1 VLACFSD
8 NLASQAAIA
17 EGRDVIGAAATG
29 SGKTLAFGLPIL
41 HALACERTPA
51 AAAAA
56 ADGRPP
62 PRTALAA
69 LVLCPTRELALQVSA
84 HLTALGR
91 GAGVRVAAIV
101 GGIAPEKQA
110 RMLSRG
116 PAIVVGTP
124 GRLWELVS
132 AGAEHFVELHR
143 LRFLVLDEADRM
155 VEKGHFAELRH
166 IMDSVE
172 TRRADMGP
180 AAGDGDGGGRAK
192 RQTFVFS
199 ATLTVPPALRK
210 RLRLSGPA
218 PAAGPR
224 ARQAGAVGA
233 LLETVPFCGASAPL
247 VADVTDATRAVAP
260 RLEEA
265 ALEGSM
271 EERDAFLVYL
281 LTRHAGRAIVF
292 CNAISTVRRVAAI
305 LATLRLPC
313 AALHAAQQQ
322 RQRLAALDRFRDDA
336 TCALV
341 ATDVAARGLDV
352 AGVRTV
358 IHYQVPASAELYVHR
373 SGRTAR
379 AAADGLAVTLVTPGE
394 RTRYSALCR
403 ALGHPQGLPPFPL
416 EPAAM
421 AAARRRAAVA
431 AKLDATRHARDKRRG
446 DDAWMRKHA
455 AELEI
460 ELSDEEFDAGDDDG
474 EGGGVAKRGAA
485 PSKRERELQAQLDAL
500 LAQPLGARLGTPNA
514 TGSRRFPTFRPAA
527 VEGDAQAPT
536 RDPAT
541 GKKKRGAASAAAA
554 AATEGQDAL
563 AAVRAKQR
571 SDAQRKKPRSE

>member
-1 VLACFSD
+1 MHA
-8 NLASQAAIA
+8 QGAIA

-41 HALACERTPA
+41 HALATERTPA

-56 ADGRPP
+56 AAGMPP

-84 HLTALGR
+84 HLTVLGR

-101 GGIAPEKQA
+101 GGISPEKQA
-110 RMLSRG
+110 RMLRRG

-124 GRLWELVS
+124 GRLWELIS
-132 AGAEHFVELHR
+132 AGEQQLVELHR

-166 IMDSVE
+166 IMDAVE
-172 TRRADMGP
+172 TRRADSAP
-180 AAGDGDGGGRAK
+180 EAESDGAPS

-233 LLETVPFCGASAPL
+233 LLEAVPFCGAAAPL
-247 VADVTDATRAVAP
+247 VADVTDASRPVAP

-292 CNAISTVRRVAAI
+292 CNAISTVRRVAAL
-305 LATLRLPC
+305 LAVLRLP
-313 AALHAAQQQ
+313 AVALHASQQQ
-322 RQRLAALDRFRDDA
+322 RQRLSALDRFRSDDG
-336 TCALV
+336 CALV

-358 IHYQVPASAELYVHR
+358 IHYQVPPSAELYVHR

-394 RTRYSALCR
+394 RTRYAALCR
-403 ALGHPQGLPPFPL
+403 ALGRPNGLPPFPV

-421 AAARRRAAVA
+421 AAARRRAVVA
-431 AKLDATRHARDKRRG
+431 AKLDVARHARDKRRG
-446 DDAWMRKHA
+446 DAAWMRKHA

-460 ELSDEEFDAGDDDG
+460 ELSEEEDEVEDDDDDG
-474 EGGGVAKRGAA
+474 AAKRKAGTV

-500 LAQPLGARLGTPNA
+500 LAQPLGARLGAPNA
-514 TGSRRFPTFRPAA
+514 TGSRRFPTFHPAA
-527 VEGDAQAPT
+527 TEDAPAA
-536 RDPAT
+536 RDAG

-571 SDAQRKKPRSE
+571 MDKRPRL